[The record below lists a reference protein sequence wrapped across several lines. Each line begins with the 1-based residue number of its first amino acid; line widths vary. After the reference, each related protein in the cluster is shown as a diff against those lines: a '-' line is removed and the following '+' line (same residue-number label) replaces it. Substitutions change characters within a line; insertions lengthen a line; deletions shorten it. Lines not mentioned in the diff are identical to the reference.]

1 MRSQYTQLLALQRHN
16 LSFGSRAF
24 RISAPNN
31 WNTLPLVVRQSHS
44 LSTFRNRLA
53 AVVYLHD
60 ITTYINIR
68 EISQMNHA
76 NKDLKEVKNL

>member
-1 MRSQYTQLLALQRHN
+1 MK
-16 LSFGSRAF
+16 
-24 RISAPNN
+24 
-31 WNTLPLVVRQSHS
+31 TLFTSMLDDLVFSSCMLPCAV
-44 LSTFRNRLA
+44 A
-53 AVVYLHD
+53 VVVVAVVYLHD

>member
-1 MRSQYTQLLALQRHN
+1 MLLN
-16 LSFGSRAF
+16 
-24 RISAPNN
+24 
-31 WNTLPLVVRQSHS
+31 VVRTITWIYIGLITVICIVIPLFERHGVITSHVVV
-44 LSTFRNRLA
+44 
-53 AVVYLHD
+53 VVYLHD

>member
-1 MRSQYTQLLALQRHN
+1 MYMLTINQR
-16 LSFGSRAF
+16 
-24 RISAPNN
+24 IKNN
-31 WNTLPLVVRQSHS
+31 AKNHKTDNNLVVV
-44 LSTFRNRLA
+44 
-53 AVVYLHD
+53 AVAVAYLHD

>member
-1 MRSQYTQLLALQRHN
+1 MASESQLCSGKYHFVSSPFKSKIQIILLL
-16 LSFGSRAF
+16 
-24 RISAPNN
+24 
-31 WNTLPLVVRQSHS
+31 
-44 LSTFRNRLA
+44 

>member
-1 MRSQYTQLLALQRHN
+1 MPTLFVSQIVGYGHGRSFLE
-16 LSFGSRAF
+16 
-24 RISAPNN
+24 
-31 WNTLPLVVRQSHS
+31 S
-44 LSTFRNRLA
+44 LSSVVLHLSSKNVHLSHRVNPIHIA
-53 AVVYLHD
+53 VVAVAVVYLHD

>member
-1 MRSQYTQLLALQRHN
+1 MARCISFLPASTATDLPVSKAALPTSLAADEAI
-16 LSFGSRAF
+16 SFVAV
-24 RISAPNN
+24 A
-31 WNTLPLVVRQSHS
+31 VV
-44 LSTFRNRLA
+44 

>member
-1 MRSQYTQLLALQRHN
+1 MEYKTDVLTSE
-16 LSFGSRAF
+16 
-24 RISAPNN
+24 
-31 WNTLPLVVRQSHS
+31 LVAV
-44 LSTFRNRLA
+44 

>member
-1 MRSQYTQLLALQRHN
+1 MKNFQFRH
-16 LSFGSRAF
+16 LSFHNYSDIGPMSHIRNKLIGLLT
-24 RISAPNN
+24 RLDI
-31 WNTLPLVVRQSHS
+31 VVVV
-44 LSTFRNRLA
+44 

>member
-1 MRSQYTQLLALQRHN
+1 MYICIARIRKTPLTHCQRNANNRQTGGFSEFVETALAHYLAT
-16 LSFGSRAF
+16 SRE
-24 RISAPNN
+24 S
-31 WNTLPLVVRQSHS
+31 VVV
-44 LSTFRNRLA
+44 

>member
-1 MRSQYTQLLALQRHN
+1 MRPATAMGKETPTDLR
-16 LSFGSRAF
+16 LSS
-24 RISAPNN
+24 
-31 WNTLPLVVRQSHS
+31 LVVVVV
-44 LSTFRNRLA
+44 
-53 AVVYLHD
+53 VVYLHD

>member
-1 MRSQYTQLLALQRHN
+1 MIDISEGLHGCAAEPVFQTNYCGFCVVKEWFYLL
-16 LSFGSRAF
+16 
-24 RISAPNN
+24 
-31 WNTLPLVVRQSHS
+31 V
-44 LSTFRNRLA
+44 

>member
-1 MRSQYTQLLALQRHN
+1 MTNGRKTSNYLDRVLFQCP
-16 LSFGSRAF
+16 
-24 RISAPNN
+24 IV
-31 WNTLPLVVRQSHS
+31 LVVVVV
-44 LSTFRNRLA
+44 

>member
-1 MRSQYTQLLALQRHN
+1 MDKPPAVGQPTRPTQ
-16 LSFGSRAF
+16 
-24 RISAPNN
+24 SAS
-31 WNTLPLVVRQSHS
+31 WGRLV
-44 LSTFRNRLA
+44 
-53 AVVYLHD
+53 AVVYVHD

>member
-1 MRSQYTQLLALQRHN
+1 MNVRE
-16 LSFGSRAF
+16 F
-24 RISAPNN
+24 
-31 WNTLPLVVRQSHS
+31 LV
-44 LSTFRNRLA
+44 
-53 AVVYLHD
+53 AVAVAIVYLHD

>member
-1 MRSQYTQLLALQRHN
+1 MNLYRHFRFGIQVDHGKYFTTIDELAV
-16 LSFGSRAF
+16 A
-24 RISAPNN
+24 
-31 WNTLPLVVRQSHS
+31 V
-44 LSTFRNRLA
+44 
-53 AVVYLHD
+53 VVYLHD